1 MILVI
6 TPETIVPNESEI
18 INQMFHDGLDLLHIR
33 KPWISQE
40 EMNDFISGINEQ
52 FHTIGSA

>member
-18 INQMFHDGLDLLHIR
+18 INQMFHEGLIY
-33 KPWISQE
+33 
-40 EMNDFISGINEQ
+40 FISEN
-52 FHTIGSA
+52 HGSARRNE

>member
-40 EMNDFISGINEQ
+40 EMNDFIMD
-52 FHTIGSA
+52 